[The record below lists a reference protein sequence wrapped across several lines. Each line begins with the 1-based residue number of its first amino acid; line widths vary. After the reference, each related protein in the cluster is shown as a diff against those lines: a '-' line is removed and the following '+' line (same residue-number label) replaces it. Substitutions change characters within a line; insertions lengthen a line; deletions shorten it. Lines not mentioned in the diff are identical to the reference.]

1 MNLAEGQAIN
11 DRVVEIAERCQLNIE
26 HLRRFSHAFSGGQR
40 QRISIARA
48 LITQPE
54 FVVCDEAVSALDV
67 SIRAEILNLL
77 EQLRQDF
84 QLTFLFIVHDLQV
97 VQHICDR
104 VAVMYVGQLIELG
117 STSQVF
123 SNLLHPYTAALM
135 SAIPEADPTKAMKL
149 SALKGE
155 IPNLVNPPTGC
166 RFHTRCQFT
175 QDICRTTVPE
185 WQEHAAGHFAA
196 CHFAEELDLS
206 GPAAVSPD
214 L

>member
-26 HLRRFSHAFSGGQR
+26 HLRRFPPAFSGGQR

-84 QLTFLFIVHDLQV
+84 QLTFLFIAHDLQV

-117 STSQVF
+117 STPQVF
-123 SNLLHPYTAALM
+123 SNPLHPYTAALM

-149 SALKGE
+149 SVLKGE
-155 IPNLVNPPTGC
+155 IPNPVNPPTGC
-166 RFHTRCQFT
+166 RFYTRYQFT

-185 WQEHAAGHFAA
+185 WQEHAAGQFAA

-206 GPAAVSPD
+206 GPAAV
-214 L
+214 

>member
-1 MNLAEGQAIN
+1 MFTVPTL
-11 DRVVEIAERCQLNIE
+11 
-26 HLRRFSHAFSGGQR
+26 S
-40 QRISIARA
+40 
-48 LITQPE
+48 P
-54 FVVCDEAVSALDV
+54 

-84 QLTFLFIVHDLQV
+84 QLTFLFIAHDLQV

-104 VAVMYVGQLIELG
+104 VAVMYVGQLVELG
-117 STSQVF
+117 STPQIF
-123 SNLLHPYTAALM
+123 SNPLHPYTAALM
-135 SAIPEADPTKAMKL
+135 SAIPEADPTKPMKL

-155 IPNLVNPPTGC
+155 IPNPVNPPTGC

-185 WQEHAAGHFAA
+185 WQEHAAGQFAA

-206 GPAAVSPD
+206 GPAAV
-214 L
+214 